1 MQEPSVKTDSPNQD
15 LSSPLGALERTF
27 QSVLDVGKELLASRR
42 MDITSAPLDPTIL
55 LKMCAELLDHRGE
68 PSGIALA
75 SEIIRGYNTLEKE
88 AREEFFTGLET
99 EFEVDREAIL
109 TAAERYK
116 EKGDRSALTSIIRS
130 TEAPR
135 QKLFRRINMAP
146 DGTRTLVSMRGD
158 LLTHLRENPRL
169 KSVDDD

>member
-1 MQEPSVKTDSPNQD
+1 MQEPSVKTDSPDQD

-130 TEAPR
+130 TENGI
-135 QKLFRRINMAP
+135 QNY
-146 DGTRTLVSMRGD
+146 
-158 LLTHLRENPRL
+158 
-169 KSVDDD
+169 

>member
-1 MQEPSVKTDSPNQD
+1 MQEPSVKTDSPDQD

-27 QSVLDVGKELLASRR
+27 QSVLDVGKELLARRR
-42 MDITSAPLDPTIL
+42 MDITSAPLDPTRL
-55 LKMCAELLDHRGE
+55 LKMCSELLDHRGE

-109 TAAERYK
+109 TAAERFK
-116 EKGDRSALTSIIRS
+116 EKGDRSALT
-130 TEAPR
+130 
-135 QKLFRRINMAP
+135 
-146 DGTRTLVSMRGD
+146 
-158 LLTHLRENPRL
+158 
-169 KSVDDD
+169 